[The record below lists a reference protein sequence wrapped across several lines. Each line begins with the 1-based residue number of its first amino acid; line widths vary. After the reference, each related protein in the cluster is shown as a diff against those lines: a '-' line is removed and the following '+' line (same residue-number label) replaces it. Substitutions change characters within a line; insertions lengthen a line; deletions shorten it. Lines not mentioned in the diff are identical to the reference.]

1 MRHKAL
7 REKYMD
13 TQKVA
18 ESLHDY
24 VERLESIL
32 EINNI
37 DYSTKSM
44 DVATEK
50 YEDFKVAKRLQL
62 GDIMNAL
69 CMFYDVESKYIF
81 GKKRDRRYTRPRQ
94 MLCYIAKNHIPDIT
108 LKEIGRFV
116 GGRDHSTVIHSVRS
130 VENEMSYNQKF
141 ADEINQIKEM
151 LK

>member
-1 MRHKAL
+1 MKHQEIKQ
-7 REKYMD
+7 KYID

-32 EINNI
+32 KINNI

-44 DVATEK
+44 DVVSEK
-50 YEDFKVAKRLQL
+50 YEDFKIAKRLQL

-81 GKKRDRRYTRPRQ
+81 GKKRDRPYARPRQ
-94 MLCYIAKNHIPDIT
+94 VLCYIAKNHIPDIT
-108 LKEIGRFV
+108 LKEIGQFL
-116 GGRDHSTVIHSVRS
+116 GNRDHSTVIHSVRS
-130 VENEMSYNQKF
+130 VENEMSYNQNF
-141 ADEINQIKEM
+141 AAEINQIKEM

>member
-1 MRHKAL
+1 MKHQRIKQ
-7 REKYMD
+7 KYID

-24 VERLESIL
+24 VQRLESIL
-32 EINNI
+32 KTNNI

-44 DVATEK
+44 DVISEK
-50 YEDFKVAKRLQL
+50 YEDFKIAKRLQL

-81 GKKRDRRYTRPRQ
+81 GKKRDRPYARPRQ
-94 MLCYIAKNHIPDIT
+94 VLCYIAKNHIPDIT
-108 LKEIGRFV
+108 LKEIGRFL
-116 GGRDHSTVIHSVRS
+116 GRDHSTVIHSVRS

-141 ADEINQIKEM
+141 ADEINKIKEM

>member
-1 MRHKAL
+1 
-7 REKYMD
+7 MD

-44 DVATEK
+44 DVVSEK
-50 YEDFKVAKRLQL
+50 YEDFKIQKRLQL
-62 GDIMNAL
+62 SDIMNAL
-69 CMFYDVESKYIF
+69 CMFYDVESQYII
-81 GKKRDRRYTRPRQ
+81 GKKRDRRYARPRQ

-108 LKEIGRFV
+108 LKEIGRYI
-116 GGRDHSTVIHSVRS
+116 GNRDHSTVIHSVRS